1 MQQTSCYPHKITEVI
16 EKMVIAVHHAE
27 ISDEERERR
36 FENIRQ
42 VAGEILYDILS
53 DPERAKQLAENK
65 KRMKEIYG

>member
-1 MQQTSCYPHKITEVI
+1 
-16 EKMVIAVHHAE
+16 MVIAVHHAE